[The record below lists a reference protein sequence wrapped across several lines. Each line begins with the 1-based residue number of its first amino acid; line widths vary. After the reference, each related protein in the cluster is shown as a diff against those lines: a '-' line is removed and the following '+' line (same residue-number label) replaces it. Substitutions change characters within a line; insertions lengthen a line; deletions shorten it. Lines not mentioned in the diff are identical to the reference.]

1 MLAGMGRVPA
11 VALLLARILA
21 GIWEWMGLPTMA
33 WQLAPLEW
41 VRTQEG
47 TWGSS
52 LARGGS
58 WGWASLPCV
67 GGFPRVETL
76 LGWMGWGPWARG
88 CSVRCLTLLVLG
100 WGWLS
105 YLVVPATF

>member
-33 WQLAPLEW
+33 LQPAPLEW
-41 VRTQEG
+41 VRTREG
-47 TWGSS
+47 TWGSL

-67 GGFPRVETL
+67 GGFPRAEML
-76 LGWMGWGPWARG
+76 LGWMGWGPWVRG